1 MSRLRLRRPSAAM
14 AISILALTVAVAGG
28 GQAIADNT
36 ASIARK
42 ISGAKIKNGTIT
54 GKQIKNTTITNQ
66 ELRDNTLTGAKIN
79 EAELGNVPSA
89 TNAFRSVR
97 ALDADAVNGTIV
109 KTFNFRGPP
118 SSGRTNVFEHAGYR
132 VEAECDGA
140 TKPVLTITNVSAG
153 PSELIVWRSGFAD
166 NPVASNSAAFIQNS
180 SVAVLDASKPR
191 GAVSVNA
198 AGSGG
203 AVLTGQV
210 SHGDSPGFATTFTG
224 CYLAGTFSAN

>member
-36 ASIARK
+36 ASIAKK

-66 ELRDNTLTGAKIN
+66 ELRDNTLTGAKID
-79 EAELGNVPSA
+79 ESELGNVPSA
-89 TNAFRSVR
+89 TNAFRAVR
-97 ALDADAVNGTIV
+97 AFSADTVDGNFV

-132 VEAECDGA
+132 VEAECDSA
-140 TKPVLTITNVSAG
+140 SDPVLTITNVSAG
-153 PSELIVWRSGFAD
+153 PSELIVWRSGVAD

-180 SVAVLDASKPR
+180 SVAVLDPLKPR

-198 AGSGG
+198 ASSGG
-203 AVLTGQV
+203 AVLTGQLA
-210 SHGDSPGFATTFTG
+210 HGDSPGFASTFTG